1 MARRAGR
8 VQAESMVV
16 SSTVLAPA
24 AIDLRGQDDV
34 GRPSD
39 PMARRDLI
47 CSPPHPSERRVHR
60 RLSSEGLKGLR
71 EARME
76 HGPAVR
82 LIDVSNGGALFETR
96 AHVCPNAYVDLH
108 LVGCSLDTVVPSRV
122 LRSHVLPLGHTL
134 WYRTACEFR
143 QSIDVSVLVAPAP
156 QPDDIPTGDYL
167 KVEFAL
173 KRIVEQYVGGE
184 IENGGFQA
192 AGDGA
197 AMLEALRMLQRSAER
212 SGDPG
217 DRRLAGLVARALR
230 GLEGADSIGAAI
242 VALEEHLR
250 QVMPLAAIRVTA
262 APAGSAA
269 GSDSIYFDISAHRRA
284 SACVLNVEFGCG
296 FAPDSHQFRL
306 LKSCAYLI
314 TLLRGF
320 RMRFGGLPPA
330 ACAATDAMREVP
342 RTNDLTSGEHRL

>member
-1 MARRAGR
+1 
-8 VQAESMVV
+8 
-16 SSTVLAPA
+16 LAPA
-24 AIDLRGQDDV
+24 ALDLSGQDDL
-34 GRPSD
+34 
-39 PMARRDLI
+39 ARRSNPTVQRDARI
-47 CSPPHPSERRVHR
+47 ISPSHGSERRVHR
-60 RLSSEGLKGLR
+60 RLSSEDLKGLR

-96 AHVCPNAYVDLH
+96 AHVSPNAYVDLH
-108 LVGCSLDTVVPSRV
+108 LVGCNLDTVVPSRV
-122 LRSHVLPLGHTL
+122 LRSHVLPLGHTP

-143 QSIDVSVLVAPAP
+143 QSIDVSVLVAAASQP
-156 QPDDIPTGDYL
+156 QDFPTDDYL

-173 KRIVEQYVGGE
+173 KRIVEQYVRGE
-184 IENGGFQA
+184 MQDGGFQA

-217 DRRLAGLVARALR
+217 DRSLAGLVARALR

-262 APAGSAA
+262 APTGSAA

-296 FAPDSHQFRL
+296 FAPDGHQFRL

-320 RMRFGGLPPA
+320 RMRFGGLSPA
-330 ACAATDAMREVP
+330 AGAATDVTREVP
-342 RTNDLTSGEHRL
+342 RTNDLMSGEHHL